1 MKKKTP
7 RKDLTFKQLT
17 KVNYKRCRR
26 WHKSED
32 LSDWTISDWA
42 CAMAGE
48 AGEVCNAVKKLNRL
62 RDNLP
67 SKNEP
72 GRQID
77 SYEEAV
83 SKIGEEIADTVLYL
97 NLLSIRLGINLEK
110 EVKKKFNSVS
120 EKYGFPERL

>member
-1 MKKKTP
+1 MKKKT
-7 RKDLTFKQLT
+7 RSKDLTFKQLT
-17 KVNYKRCRR
+17 MVNYKR
-26 WHKSED
+26 SED
-32 LSDWTISDWA
+32 LNDWTISDWA

-48 AGEVCNAVKKLNRL
+48 AGEIYNAVKKLNRL

-72 GRQID
+72 ERQID

-97 NLLSIRLGINLEK
+97 NLLSIRLGINLEN
-110 EVKKKFNSVS
+110 EIKKKFNSVS

>member
-1 MKKKTP
+1 MKKLK
-7 RKDLTFKQLT
+7 KSLTLKKLT
-17 KVNYKRCRR
+17 DVNYKRCRK

-32 LSDWTISDWA
+32 LSDWSISDWA

-72 GRQID
+72 NRQIS
-77 SYEEAV
+77 SYEEAK

-97 NLLSIRLGINLEK
+97 NLLAIRLGLDFETEIIN
-110 EVKKKFNSVS
+110 KFNSVS
-120 EKYGFPERL
+120 KKYGFSEKL